1 MLMDLFYENC
11 NIAKKSRVHFH
22 QFMLGIH
29 KDVHTFNQGLLK
41 SYGRDRH
48 INTSRERD
56 AIAHVAHAL
65 SKKNVLICLD
75 EFQVTDICD
84 AMILHKVFDILW
96 SNGTVL
102 VATSNRHPDKL
113 YENIHKNA
121 ISIIM
126 VNDINIW
133 SIINAEEPKEDYEV
147 NVQFEIE

>member
-29 KDVHTFNQGLLK
+29 KDVHTFNQGLLT

-65 SKKNVLICLD
+65 SEKNVLICLD

-96 SNGTVL
+96 SNG
-102 VATSNRHPDKL
+102 
-113 YENIHKNA
+113 
-121 ISIIM
+121 ISGH
-126 VNDINIW
+126 
-133 SIINAEEPKEDYEV
+133 
-147 NVQFEIE
+147 VQ